1 MNLEPEDDL
10 RPELTSGEHFLW
22 TGRPKRG
29 LLFYRYDVFTIPFG
43 LLITGF
49 MGFVFYYG
57 AKSDSHAPRFMI
69 YFIFLPILYGL
80 YMVVG
85 HLYVDIRRR
94 RRMTFGITDSRVIIK
109 SGFFFRSVKSFNIK
123 TLPALDMKESRD
135 GSGSIFM
142 GTIDSLA
149 RYSNVVG
156 NTRDI
161 WAPPGLE
168 SIPEVRKVY
177 QLIIQLQRK

>member
-1 MNLEPEDDL
+1 
-10 RPELTSGEHFLW
+10 
-22 TGRPKRG
+22 
-29 LLFYRYDVFTIPFG
+29 
-43 LLITGF
+43 
-49 MGFVFYYG
+49 
-57 AKSDSHAPRFMI
+57 
-69 YFIFLPILYGL
+69 
-80 YMVVG
+80 
-85 HLYVDIRRR
+85 
-94 RRMTFGITDSRVIIK
+94 MTFGITDSRVIIK

-161 WAPPGLE
+161 WAPPGVE